1 MASTHAAPRIEV
13 GPSPWWQVGDNL
25 SRFIADKVAG
35 DLSRLRPGE
44 RRAVPAGWQPD
55 LELGP
60 GGLGMDSLELV
71 TVATGLTE
79 ALHLHRSGIE
89 DYLLMHRRLGD
100 WTQIAA
106 RGLSV
111 FDAALTFHTSGST
124 GTPKPC
130 AHTLVGLE
138 AEIQAQARHLGPVRR
153 VIGMVPCHH
162 IYGFLFTILLPR
174 FLKTAFTDARGRM
187 PGRVV
192 AEMDAGD
199 VLVAV
204 PEQWA
209 LIARTGPADLTGRA
223 GLCSTGPLAPDLF
236 TELTSRGLRL
246 TEIYG
251 SSETAG
257 IGWRR
262 RAADPF
268 RLLDGL
274 RLSADG
280 DRLEQGW
287 QGQGQELL
295 DRVEPL
301 GDGQFR
307 LLGRRD
313 SAVQVGGVNV
323 FPEQVAARLRQHPD
337 VADAAVRPMA
347 IGDGLRL
354 KAFIV
359 PARAI
364 DDESLR
370 THLTDWAQLNL
381 KLEERPKSWTFGP
394 ALPTSA
400 LGKLQDWQSDQP

>member
-1 MASTHAAPRIEV
+1 MTSTPAAPRTDAEAA
-13 GPSPWWQVGDNL
+13 PWWQAADSL

-35 DLSRLRPGE
+35 DLARLRPGE
-44 RRAVPAGWQPD
+44 VLPPPATLSPD
-55 LELGP
+55 LELGS

-111 FDAALTFHTSGST
+111 FDAELTFHTSGST
-124 GTPKPC
+124 GRPKPC
-130 AHTLVGLE
+130 RHTMAGLE
-138 AEIQAQARHLGPVRR
+138 AEIRAQARHLGPVRR
-153 VIGMVPCHH
+153 VIGMVPSHH

-174 FLKTAFTDARGRM
+174 FLDMSFVDARGRM

-192 AEMDAGD
+192 AEMEAGD
-199 VLVAV
+199 LLVAV

-236 TELTSRGLRL
+236 AELIGRGLSL

-262 RAADPF
+262 RPDEPF
-268 RLLDGL
+268 TLLEGL
-274 RLSADG
+274 SLSADG
-280 DRLEQGW
+280 SRLDRDW
-287 QGQGQELL
+287 QGQGQDLL
-295 DRVEPL
+295 DRVEL
-301 GDGQFR
+301 SGKGQFR
-307 LLGRRD
+307 LRGRRD

-337 VADAAVRPMA
+337 VTEVAVRPMT
-347 IGDGLRL
+347 ISDGLRL

-359 PARAI
+359 PASTMDI
-364 DDESLR
+364 ESLQAR
-370 THLTDWAQLNL
+370 LTDWVQMNL
-381 KLEERPKSWTFGP
+381 KPEERPKSWTFGP
-394 ALPTSA
+394 ALPTSV
-400 LGKLQDWQSDQP
+400 LGKLRDW

>member
-1 MASTHAAPRIEV
+1 MTSTPAAPRTDAETA
-13 GPSPWWQVGDNL
+13 SWWQAADSL

-35 DLSRLRPGE
+35 DLARLRPGE
-44 RRAVPAGWQPD
+44 RLPPPASWQQD
-55 LELGP
+55 MELGH

-71 TVATGLTE
+71 TVATSLTE
-79 ALHLHRSGIE
+79 VLHLHRSGIE

-111 FDAALTFHTSGST
+111 FDAELTFHTSGST

-130 AHTLVGLE
+130 RHTLAGLE
-138 AEIQAQARHLGPVRR
+138 AEIRAQARHLGPVRR

-174 FLKTAFTDARGRM
+174 FLDISFVEARGRM
-187 PGRVV
+187 PGRVA
-192 AEMDAGD
+192 AEMEAGD
-199 VLVAV
+199 LLVAV

-236 TELTSRGLRL
+236 TELIGRGLSL

-257 IGWRR
+257 IGWRCCP
-262 RAADPF
+262 DEPF
-268 RLLDGL
+268 TLLEGL
-274 RLSADG
+274 SLSADG
-280 DRLEQGW
+280 SRLDRDW
-287 QGQGQELL
+287 QGQGQDLL
-295 DRVEPL
+295 DRVTL
-301 GDGQFR
+301 SGNGQFR
-307 LLGRRD
+307 LRGRRD

-337 VADAAVRPMA
+337 VTEAAVRPMT
-347 IGDGLRL
+347 ISDGLRL

-359 PARAI
+359 PASAMGA
-364 DDESLR
+364 ESLR
-370 THLTDWAQLNL
+370 TRLTDWAQMNL
-381 KLEERPKSWTFGP
+381 KPEERPKSWTFGP

-400 LGKLQDWQSDQP
+400 LGKLCDW

>member
-1 MASTHAAPRIEV
+1 MPFLTEMPESAGA
-13 GPSPWWQVGDNL
+13 WWCDPTVL
-25 SRFIADKVAG
+25 TRFIADRVAA
-35 DLSRLRPGE
+35 DLCRLRPGGNLT
-44 RRAVPAGWQPD
+44 PSTGWPPD
-55 LELGP
+55 MELGT

-100 WTQIAA
+100 WAQIAA

-111 FDAALTFHTSGST
+111 FDQELTFHTSGST

-130 AHTLVGLE
+130 RHTLAGLE
-138 AEIQAQARHLGPVRR
+138 AEIRVQSRHLGPMRR
-153 VIGMVPCHH
+153 VIGMVPGHH

-174 FLKTAFTDARGRM
+174 LLNVPFMDARGRM

-192 AEMDAGD
+192 AEMAAGD
-199 VLVAV
+199 LLVAV

-209 LIARTGPADLTGRA
+209 LIARTAPGDLTDRA
-223 GLCSTGPLAPDLF
+223 GLCSTGPLNPALF
-236 TELTSRGLRL
+236 AELTGRGLTL

-262 RAADPF
+262 SPDAPF
-268 RLLDGL
+268 CLLDGL

-280 DRLEQGW
+280 TRLDQGW
-287 QGQGQELL
+287 QGQGQDLL
-295 DRVEPL
+295 DRVEMVA
-301 GDGQFR
+301 DGQFR
-307 LLGRRD
+307 LRGRRD
-313 SAVQVGGVNV
+313 SAVQVGGINV
-323 FPEQVAARLRQHPD
+323 FPDLVAARLRQHPD
-337 VADAAVRPMA
+337 VAEVAVRPVA

-359 PARAI
+359 PAGTA
-364 DDESLR
+364 DTDSLTAR
-370 THLTDWAQLNL
+370 LTDWVQIHL
-381 KLEERPKSWTFGP
+381 KPEERPKSWTFGP
-394 ALPTSA
+394 VLPTSA
-400 LGKLQDWQSDQP
+400 MGKLRDW

>member
-1 MASTHAAPRIEV
+1 MPVETGMPESV
-13 GPSPWWQVGDNL
+13 GAWWCDPVVL
-25 SRFIADKVAG
+25 ARFIADRVAA
-35 DLSRLRPGE
+35 DLSRLRPGGNL
-44 RRAVPAGWQPD
+44 PPSAGWQPD
-55 LELGP
+55 MELGT
-60 GGLGMDSLELV
+60 GGLGLDSLELV

-100 WTQIAA
+100 WAQIAA

-111 FDAALTFHTSGST
+111 FDRELTFHTSGST

-130 AHTLVGLE
+130 RHTLAGLE
-138 AEIQAQARHLGPVRR
+138 AEIRAQARHLGPVRR
-153 VIGMVPCHH
+153 VIGMVPGHH
-162 IYGFLFTILLPR
+162 IYGFLFSILLPR
-174 FLKTAFTDARGRM
+174 LLNVPVVDARGRM
-187 PGRVV
+187 PGRVM
-192 AEMDAGD
+192 AEMAPGD
-199 VLVAV
+199 LLVAV

-209 LIARTGPADLTGRA
+209 IIARTAPADLTGRA
-223 GLCSTGPLAPDLF
+223 GLCSTGPLNPALF
-236 TELTSRGLRL
+236 AQLTARGLTL

-262 RAADPF
+262 TPDAPF

-280 DRLEQGW
+280 TRLDQGW
-287 QGQGQELL
+287 QGQAHDLL
-295 DRVEPL
+295 DRVEVM

-313 SAVQVGGVNV
+313 GAVQVGGINV

-337 VADAAVRPMA
+337 VAEAAVRPMA
-347 IGDGLRL
+347 VGDGLRL

-359 PARAI
+359 PVGSADADNMTAR
-364 DDESLR
+364 
-370 THLTDWAQLNL
+370 LTDWAQVNL
-381 KLEERPKSWTFGP
+381 KPEERPKSWTMGP

-400 LGKLQDWQSDQP
+400 LGKLRDW